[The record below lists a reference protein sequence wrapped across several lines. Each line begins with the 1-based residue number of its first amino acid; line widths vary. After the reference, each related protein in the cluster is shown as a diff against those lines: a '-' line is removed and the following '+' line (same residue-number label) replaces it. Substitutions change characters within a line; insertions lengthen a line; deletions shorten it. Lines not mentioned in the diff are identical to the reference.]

1 MQLRNRYK
9 IGIAAILY
17 LMFGP
22 GVVTILALVKYL
34 DRVAP
39 SELAQDTPQGD

>member
-9 IGIAAILY
+9 VAIAAILY
-17 LMFGP
+17 LTFGP
-22 GVVTILALVKYL
+22 GVVTILALIKYL

-39 SELAQDTPQGD
+39 SELAQDATAAD